1 MHSDSRTST
10 GGDRLR
16 GVYNIVPTPFADDGS
31 LDEHSLGRLIDF
43 VIAAGVDGV
52 TILGVLGE
60 AGKLSEAER
69 TRVIEITLEAAAG
82 RIPVCVGTTHAATDR
97 CIAYSREAE
106 SLGAASVMVSPPSLP
121 RTNEPAMRRHYLAVA
136 EAIGLPVVVQDFP
149 PASGVHMSAPFV
161 GSLAG
166 EHERLRWLKL
176 EDEPT
181 APKTSAVLA
190 ANPAVRIF
198 GGLGGAFMLEELRR
212 GAVGTMTGFGFP
224 EILVEIQRRHDAGD
238 LEGATTVFHHYL
250 PLIRFENQQGI
261 NLTLRKH
268 VYRLRGAIATARARA
283 PFAPLDETTPRELD
297 ELLERLGLT
306 ATMTRPGTLPAIPGL
321 TPLPG
326 RAG

>member
-1 MHSDSRTST
+1 MQSDRS
-10 GGDRLR
+10 GHAGADPLR

-69 TRVIEITLEAAAG
+69 TRVIEVTLEAAAG
-82 RIPVCVGTTHAATDR
+82 RVPVCVGTTHAATDR
-97 CIAYSREAE
+97 CIAYSREVEA
-106 SLGAASVMVSPPSLP
+106 LGGSSVMVSPPALP

-149 PASGVHMSAPFV
+149 PASGIHMTPGFIGA
-161 GSLAG
+161 LAG
-166 EHERLRWLKL
+166 DHDRLRWLKL

-198 GGLGGAFMLEELRR
+198 GGLGGLFMLEELRR

-238 LEGATTVFHHYL
+238 LAGATAVFHRYL

-268 VYRLRGAIATARARA
+268 VYRLRGAIASARPRA
-283 PFAPLDETTPRELD
+283 PYAALDETTPRELD
-297 ELLERLGLT
+297 ELLEQLGLA
-306 ATMTRPGTLPAIPGL
+306 ATMTTPGRLPSIPGL
-321 TPLPG
+321 APRPD
-326 RAG
+326 RSR